1 MKENLG
7 GRKLDKLF
15 CVGRMDHFE
24 AVFYNT
30 IRNFRIDSNDA
41 QESVIDKFIETCVSY
56 DMIVREHLYYPK
68 R

>member
-1 MKENLG
+1 MINHNSP
-7 GRKLDKLF
+7 KLDKLF